1 MIMKAN
7 KKRKKLSP
15 MQRSNYRAFYFMMAP
30 FLLLFIVYRLFP
42 MIWGLYIS
50 FTNYSGF
57 NMGSMANVGWK
68 NYIRAFEDSQA
79 MISLGRT
86 FLIGIIT
93 IPASMV
99 ICNVM
104 AIALSMKFKGV
115 GILRTIFYIP
125 SILPAVAVG
134 TMWNGMFLRDGGVF
148 NELVK
153 LFGGEPINWLGY
165 DYIFYSLI
173 LMLLWGAGGSVLN
186 NISAIKNISTELIE
200 SARLDGAGNWGV
212 IRHIILP
219 MTAPMN
225 YMAVVTGIIST
236 LQMFAQ
242 PLMLSGVG
250 MSSVPLQPVYTY
262 MVHAYQQI
270 FANLRFGYGLALTW
284 IVFIIMMVLTLITRR
299 IGDKMSDNIAT

>member
-1 MIMKAN
+1 M
-7 KKRKKLSP
+7 
-15 MQRSNYRAFYFMMAP
+15 
-30 FLLLFIVYRLFP
+30 
-42 MIWGLYIS
+42 
-50 FTNYSGF
+50 
-57 NMGSMANVGWK
+57 
-68 NYIRAFEDSQA
+68 
-79 MISLGRT
+79 
-86 FLIGIIT
+86 
-93 IPASMV
+93 
-99 ICNVM
+99 
-104 AIALSMKFKGV
+104 
-115 GILRTIFYIP
+115 
-125 SILPAVAVG
+125 
-134 TMWNGMFLRDGGVF
+134 
-148 NELVK
+148 
-153 LFGGEPINWLGY
+153 
-165 DYIFYSLI
+165 
-173 LMLLWGAGGSVLN
+173 GAGGSVLN